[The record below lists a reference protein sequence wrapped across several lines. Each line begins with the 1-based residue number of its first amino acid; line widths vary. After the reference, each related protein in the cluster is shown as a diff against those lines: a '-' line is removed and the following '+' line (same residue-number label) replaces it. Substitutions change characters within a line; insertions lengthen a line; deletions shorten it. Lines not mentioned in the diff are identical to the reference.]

1 MVPQVLLP
9 DVVLVQVELV
19 LVFVVFRGGRN
30 VPLLGV
36 AAVLG
41 ADGARG
47 RFVLELGVALGLLL
61 TLGVRDQLVGEEVI
75 SCFRRAQL
83 PLVNRN
89 GRRWGDLCQQATTTT
104 AVVPRSVRRRVRL
117 WVIWKETT
125 EERVLKLARM
135 IFFVLFCVQGELG

>member
-19 LVFVVFRGGRN
+19 LVLVVFRGGRN

-61 TLGVRDQLVGEEVI
+61 TLGVRDQLVAEEVI
-75 SCFRRAQL
+75 GSFRSAQL

-89 GRRWGDLCQQATTTT
+89 GRRWGDLCQQATTTTT

-135 IFFVLFCVQGELG
+135 IFFSVLCSG

>member
-61 TLGVRDQLVGEEVI
+61 LTLGVRDQLVAEEVI
-75 SCFRRAQL
+75 GSFRSAQ
-83 PLVNRN
+83 LVNRN

-117 WVIWKETT
+117 WVI
-125 EERVLKLARM
+125 RNIRLNVSSYAPM
-135 IFFVLFCVQGELG
+135 